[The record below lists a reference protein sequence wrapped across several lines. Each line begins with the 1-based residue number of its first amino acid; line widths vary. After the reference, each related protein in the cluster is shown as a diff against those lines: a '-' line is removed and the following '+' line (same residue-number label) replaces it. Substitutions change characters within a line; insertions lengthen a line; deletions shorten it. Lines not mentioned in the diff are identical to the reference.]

1 MRAGCVPDP
10 EKEGPVEGGGGA
22 LHVAEAPGR
31 SRAGELLRMLKPEK
45 VQIGT
50 TAFLESSAG
59 LR

>member
-1 MRAGCVPDP
+1 MPDP
-10 EKEGPVEGGGGA
+10 EKGGPVEGGGGA

-31 SRAGELLRMLKPEK
+31 SRAGELLRMPKPEK

-50 TAFLESSAG
+50 TAFLELSAG